1 MSKITVYRTAWCPF
15 CQRAEA
21 LLRQK
26 QQQLHLLTT
35 IEINIID
42 IEQQP
47 AQRAEMQKLSGRT
60 SVPQIFIN
68 QKAIGGCDELTALER
83 KGQLDGLLQDPK
95 WQS

>member
-26 QQQLHLLTT
+26 QQQLHLLTA

-47 AQRAEMQKLSGRT
+47 AKRAEMQQLSGRT
-60 SVPQIFIN
+60 TVPQIFIN
-68 QKAIGGCDELTALER
+68 QQAIGGCDELTALER
-83 KGQLDGLLQDPK
+83 KGLLDGLLQAPK
-95 WQS
+95 